1 MKRVNIKDAEANLEE
16 YVDALN
22 LGEEDEIVIN
32 EFGRDIAIIK
42 GVEKKSKKRL
52 GAAVGKAEELPF
64 DLKNEEMNEEII
76 KDFDLW

>member
-76 KDFDLW
+76 KDFDL